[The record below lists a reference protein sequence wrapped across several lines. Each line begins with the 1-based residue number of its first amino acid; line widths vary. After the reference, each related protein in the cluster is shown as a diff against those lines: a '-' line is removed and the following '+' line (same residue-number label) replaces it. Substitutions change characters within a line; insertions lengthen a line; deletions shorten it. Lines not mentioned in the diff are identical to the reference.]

1 MSSLL
6 NIVLEKGNALCFL
19 HVYLESNGYNW
30 KIALLMI
37 LLNAA
42 VTGENKP
49 QVVYSESE
57 PYVTF
62 VYRLGGAKILAEVE
76 TMATLS
82 GSFINEC

>member
-30 KIALLMI
+30 KIALLTI

-42 VTGENKP
+42 VTGENKR
-49 QVVYSESE
+49 QVVYSESG

-62 VYRLGGAKILAEVE
+62 VYWLGG
-76 TMATLS
+76 
-82 GSFINEC
+82 GQRY